1 MGVVMIK
8 CPETGDAISTG
19 IETDRE
25 RFRCSAVFFRA
36 PIAGSARLHTSGSRE
51 SPGSTSLPW
60 IVGCRAAGRRLAP
73 ARRE

>member
-8 CPETGDAISTG
+8 RPETGDAISTVSKPIAKG
-19 IETDRE
+19 FVAARY
-25 RFRCSAVFFRA
+25 SFRA

-60 IVGCRAAGRRLAP
+60 IVGCRAAGRHLAP